1 MIGFLYSKNIQRDLL
16 VLEESLAL
24 LSNALLSSGTSS
36 TVALTAGLS
45 LLLESALT
53 GSLGLSLDDVLNDL
67 TLVLESVTLGKLVKL
82 VVEVLVDLARVSVL
96 NKKTTEDTG
105 TSHPDNLGGHT
116 GVSSTLSLTVTGVS
130 TGTLGLTESAS
141 SGAGMASGRLV
152 DDKTIS
158 NQLADGLTRVGLADF
173 SSLVGIEPDLSLT
186 NAQNAGGK
194 SFLKSKVGPVEYCI
208 STLFSYSLS

>member
-96 NKKTTEDTG
+96 N
-105 TSHPDNLGGHT
+105 
-116 GVSSTLSLTVTGVS
+116 
-130 TGTLGLTESAS
+130 
-141 SGAGMASGRLV
+141 
-152 DDKTIS
+152 
-158 NQLADGLTRVGLADF
+158 
-173 SSLVGIEPDLSLT
+173 
-186 NAQNAGGK
+186 
-194 SFLKSKVGPVEYCI
+194 
-208 STLFSYSLS
+208 